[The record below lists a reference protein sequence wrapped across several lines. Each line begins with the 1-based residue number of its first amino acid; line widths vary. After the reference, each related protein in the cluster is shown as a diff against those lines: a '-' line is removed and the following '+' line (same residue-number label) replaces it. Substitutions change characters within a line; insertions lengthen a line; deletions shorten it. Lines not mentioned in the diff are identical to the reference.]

1 MKSSKKVAVAAGA
14 ATLGLIAA
22 TGVTS
27 GFAWFTAAN
36 TVTVSGLQ
44 FQAAAEEGIV
54 ISNSD
59 KASWT
64 TSASA
69 KHSGADAE
77 FIPASTADLASWYHA
92 LSDSATNGQSGVTYE
107 AFSIAEA
114 EGVNTGTTS
123 TQVTAAKNVYLLN
136 SFYIQSAGAYTI
148 NAQDIY
154 VQDLVVT
161 VTGESVS
168 GELNKS
174 LRVGVKSGSTATIF
188 APVAGATASY
198 TVNGAAAVT
207 AITSTAAPL
216 TTAEVAA
223 SVDIPAYTAAGTEA
237 LKFGVYMWF
246 EGEDAANKSANITST
261 LDSIAVSFKFGNK
274 NHDN

>member
-1 MKSSKKVAVAAGA
+1 MKSNKKVAVAVGA
-14 ATLGLIAA
+14 ATLGVIAA

-36 TVTVSGLQ
+36 TVTINGLQ

-54 ISNSD
+54 VANSD
-59 KASWT
+59 KAAWT

-69 KHSGADAE
+69 KHNGAGAE
-77 FIPASTADLASWYHA
+77 FIPTSTADLSAWYHA
-92 LSDSATNGQSGVTYE
+92 LSDSATNGQSGVAYE
-107 AFSIAEA
+107 TFSITEA
-114 EGVNTGTTS
+114 EGVNTGTTT
-123 TQVTAAKNVYLLN
+123 TQVTSAKNVYLLN
-136 SFYIQSAGAYTI
+136 SFFIQSAGAYTI
-148 NAQDIY
+148 ATQDIY

-174 LRVGVKSGSTATIF
+174 LRVGVKNGSTATIF
-188 APVAGATASY
+188 APVTGATASY
-198 TVNGAAAVT
+198 TVNGANAVT
-207 AITSTAAPL
+207 AITATAAPL

-223 SVDIPAYTAAGTEA
+223 SVNIPAYNAAGTGA
-237 LKFGVYMWF
+237 LQFDVYMWF
-246 EGEDAANKSANITST
+246 EGEDVANKSANITAT
-261 LDSIAVSFKFGNK
+261 LDSLAVSFKFGNK

>member
-1 MKSSKKVAVAAGA
+1 MKSNKKVAVAVGA
-14 ATLGLIAA
+14 ATLGIIAA

-36 TVTVSGLQ
+36 TVTINGLQ

-54 ISNSD
+54 VANSD
-59 KASWT
+59 KAAWT

-69 KHSGADAE
+69 KHNGAGAE
-77 FIPASTADLASWYHA
+77 FIPTSTADLASWYHA
-92 LSDSATNGQSGVTYE
+92 LSDSATNGQSGVAYE
-107 AFSIAEA
+107 TFSITEA
-114 EGVNTGTTS
+114 EGVNTGTTT
-123 TQVTAAKNVYLLN
+123 TQVTTAKNVYLLN
-136 SFYIQSAGAYTI
+136 SFFIQSAGAYTI
-148 NAQDIY
+148 SAQDIY

-168 GELNKS
+168 TELNKS
-174 LRVGVKSGSTATIF
+174 LRVGVKNGSTATIF
-188 APVAGATASY
+188 APVTGATASY
-198 TVNGAAAVT
+198 TVNGANAVT

-223 SVDIPAYTAAGTEA
+223 SVNIPAYNAAGSGA
-237 LKFGVYMWF
+237 LQFDVYMWF
-246 EGEDAANKSANITST
+246 EGEDVANKSANITAT
-261 LDSIAVSFKFGNK
+261 LDSLAVSFKFGNK